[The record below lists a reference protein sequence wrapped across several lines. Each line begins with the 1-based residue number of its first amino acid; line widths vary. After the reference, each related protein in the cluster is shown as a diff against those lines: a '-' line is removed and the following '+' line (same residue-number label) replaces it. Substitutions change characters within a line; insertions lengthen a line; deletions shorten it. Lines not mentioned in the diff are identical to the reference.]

1 MAPKGW
7 LQSILELHLVV
18 GDTRRGLRV
27 GFEEM
32 ENGLAVASVI
42 WWPVW
47 PLGGLSQNEI
57 GRARISMM
65 ARSDLLHAGP
75 DTEAQDQSYHSADSA
90 CNARPVHT
98 VGSFASIL
106 ACPRHV
112 RSGGN
117 LGSAGCPLLPLLH
130 HLLGIVTIDTTL
142 RLRGISSCCMDH
154 LPHRTSRSWSARS
167 KFSFL
172 LRNSKI
178 KLQPQQ

>member
-1 MAPKGW
+1 MSALWFTKGDDRHPSSPPSLADRGERATVAPKGW

-98 VGSFASIL
+98 NGSQADMCTLMPPTRRAGSSPPSDS
-106 ACPRHV
+106 ACRNPR
-112 RSGGN
+112 
-117 LGSAGCPLLPLLH
+117 
-130 HLLGIVTIDTTL
+130 
-142 RLRGISSCCMDH
+142 
-154 LPHRTSRSWSARS
+154 
-167 KFSFL
+167 
-172 LRNSKI
+172 
-178 KLQPQQ
+178 

>member
-98 VGSFASIL
+98 DGPNPEVYGPTLQSAQASMSRAAQL
-106 ACPRHV
+106 
-112 RSGGN
+112 SG
-117 LGSAGCPLLPLLH
+117 
-130 HLLGIVTIDTTL
+130 
-142 RLRGISSCCMDH
+142 
-154 LPHRTSRSWSARS
+154 
-167 KFSFL
+167 K
-172 LRNSKI
+172 
-178 KLQPQQ
+178 

>member
-98 VGSFASIL
+98 NGPTADLPFSFAQTPALENCRHGSPYQTGL
-106 ACPRHV
+106 TYRERPRE
-112 RSGGN
+112 
-117 LGSAGCPLLPLLH
+117 
-130 HLLGIVTIDTTL
+130 TL
-142 RLRGISSCCMDH
+142 
-154 LPHRTSRSWSARS
+154 SR
-167 KFSFL
+167 
-172 LRNSKI
+172 
-178 KLQPQQ
+178 